1 MSDVRFEWD
10 RTKDQENQRKHGV
23 SFEQAQWAF
32 ADPRRVV
39 AKDLGHS
46 DKEERY
52 YCFGK
57 VDEGIIT
64 VRFTYRRRVIRIIGA
79 GFWRRGRRIYEKEN
93 SLHR

>member
-1 MSDVRFEWD
+1 MSDVCFEWN
-10 RTKDQENQRKHGV
+10 RIKDQENQRKHGV

-52 YCFGK
+52 YCFGR
-57 VDEGIIT
+57 VDEGIMT
-64 VRFTYRRRVIRIIGA
+64 VRFTYRQRVIRIIGA